1 MKDMTNLEILDAMD
15 RATKKVVARFAA
27 KQAAE
32 QVHVETE
39 TLPQPQPASEPS
51 HAAA

>member
-1 MKDMTNLEILDAMD
+1 MKDMTDRELLDAMD

-27 KQAAE
+27 KNATEQARVEAE
-32 QVHVETE
+32 AA
-39 TLPQPQPASEPS
+39 PQPAKEPS